1 MDNRSFGPRDHNQ
14 VRHGDVNMSTSGA
27 HAMAYSGGYRAG
39 SERPYMN
46 YPPLHNQSNP
56 SVSRSNS
63 GLGMNSKNEDA
74 SERYIT
80 RTPSPTPSETALL
93 SRKGVLDME
102 KMLKW
107 KFWLRKE
114 WTCKLRFRR

>member
-1 MDNRSFGPRDHNQ
+1 
-14 VRHGDVNMSTSGA
+14 MSTSGA